1 MRLQILIGI
10 NALILGAGFLGMIFG
25 IEGGRLGIAFRL
37 LRFLGVALFPITM
50 IALACSW
57 IF

>member
-1 MRLQILIGI
+1 MQILIGI
-10 NALILGAGFLGMIFG
+10 NALILGTGFLGMIFG

-50 IALACSW
+50 IALTCSW